1 MNIFRST
8 GAFMSRLRFAEVSV
22 DPVRDWLI
30 ILTLSIL
37 AFIGLIVW
45 NIWAF
50 DTVSRGGVIGTN
62 ATGTPPVFDGS
73 SMEAVRTVFSKRAD
87 EEAKYVTGVYRYAD
101 PSQ

>member
-1 MNIFRST
+1 MNISNSIH
-8 GAFMSRLRFAEVSV
+8 AFFSRLRPTARL

-30 ILTLSIL
+30 LLTISIL
-37 AFIGLIVW
+37 AFVGIVVW

-50 DTVSRGGVIGTN
+50 DTVARGGVIGTT
-62 ATGTPPVFDGS
+62 ATSTPPVFNS
-73 SMEAVRTVFSKRAD
+73 SSLEAVNEIFSKRAT

>member
-8 GAFMSRLRFAEVSV
+8 RTLFNRLRSAQAPM

-30 ILTLSIL
+30 LLTLSIL
-37 AFIGLIVW
+37 AFISLIVW

-62 ATGTPPVFDGS
+62 ATSTIPSFDGS
-73 SMEAVRTVFSKRAD
+73 SMNAIQAVFSKRAD
-87 EEAKYVTGVYRYAD
+87 EEARYVTGVYRYAD